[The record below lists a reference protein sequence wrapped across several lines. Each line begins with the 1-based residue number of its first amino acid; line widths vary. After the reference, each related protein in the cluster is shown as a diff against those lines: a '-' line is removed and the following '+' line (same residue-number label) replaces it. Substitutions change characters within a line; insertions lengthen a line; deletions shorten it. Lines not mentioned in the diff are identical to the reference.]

1 MTEGGNL
8 VFTLTRS
15 TTSDDPQSVDYTV
28 ATGTAEG
35 SDITGALSGTV
46 TFAAGQTT
54 QTVTVAT
61 VCNSIDENDETVT
74 VTLSNPSGT
83 QTPFGESV
91 ATGTIVDNDSATIAI
106 NDTSVTEGGN
116 LVFTLTR
123 STTSDDPQSVDYT
136 VATGTAEEPD
146 ITGALSGTVT
156 FAAGQTTQ
164 TVTVATVCESIDET
178 TRPSPSRSPT
188 RLAPRRRCSAT
199 RLPPAP
205 SSTTTAPPSRS
216 TTPR

>member
-1 MTEGGNL
+1 M
-8 VFTLTRS
+8 
-15 TTSDDPQSVDYTV
+15 
-28 ATGTAEG
+28 
-35 SDITGALSGTV
+35 SGTV

-61 VCNSIDENDETVT
+61 RSQFNDENDETVT

-83 QTPFGESV
+83 QTPVLGDSV

-136 VATGTAEEPD
+136 VATGTARGVRHHRRLERHRHLCGRPD
-146 ITGALSGTVT
+146 HP
-156 FAAGQTTQ
+156 
-164 TVTVATVCESIDET
+164 DHH
-178 TRPSPSRSPT
+178 
-188 RLAPRRRCSAT
+188 RRHRW
-199 RLPPAP
+199 RFN
-205 SSTTTAPPSRS
+205 
-216 TTPR
+216 